1 MKRASALTC
10 VSAVL
15 LLSLTVPLWSDPDPA
30 TQTSQEQLS
39 RWLRQYP
46 QADANGDGKLT
57 VEEAKAYRRRLD
69 RERVRRSA
77 QPRLAFQHEFTFT
90 TMSDGVKIAL
100 AVGYPKGLDPND
112 TTDRWPAIFS
122 TCGYPGA
129 TLPMNPDRF
138 GNRYVTVN
146 ASLRGTGA
154 SGGMLGPFDE
164 RTKQDG
170 YEVIENWIAKQPWS
184 NGKVGI
190 VGHSWPGLMGF
201 LVATTN
207 PPSLKAVCVSALVD
221 DFYRGI
227 SCIGGIRNSGFPVN
241 WLNNF
246 YRLDGVFGSD
256 VAAAR
261 VRGLDEAALRRI
273 VASRPQRDLSND
285 LLWLSMR
292 ESFDGPHFHRLN
304 LAAHAPKIRAALH
317 TMHAYQDEQTGPR
330 GWWLW
335 RQLDPS
341 VPKRL
346 ILTNGNHGTAL
357 RFTRDA
363 QAWLDYWLLGEGD
376 VSIADE
382 SQRVQCYF
390 ETPGTMQTPANQP
403 LIASDFPLPGT
414 KWMRYYLRV
423 DSTLSADAPAGN
435 EPPDSYDV
443 GISLPDE
450 DLEFVDYLLE
460 FGQPTAVCGPIVLTL
475 WAQSTT
481 LDTDFYVLLGDVDEE
496 GNLHFLQRGLLRASH
511 RDVDETRS
519 DYVTYDG
526 EKLLIRPHHPHVT
539 AQPLTPHRPHKFEIE
554 IFAVGHVFRD
564 GHRLALR
571 ISQPPL
577 GDPVNP
583 HRAGVPSYT
592 YVSAQPAG
600 RVTVLHD
607 AEHPSALLL
616 PVLPE
621 LPPIT
626 PQAPATGEMAGV
638 HFTRVNN
645 GQ

>member
-273 VASRPQRDLSND
+273 VASRPQRNLSND
-285 LLWLSMR
+285 LLWLSVR

-443 GISLPDE
+443 GIGLPDE